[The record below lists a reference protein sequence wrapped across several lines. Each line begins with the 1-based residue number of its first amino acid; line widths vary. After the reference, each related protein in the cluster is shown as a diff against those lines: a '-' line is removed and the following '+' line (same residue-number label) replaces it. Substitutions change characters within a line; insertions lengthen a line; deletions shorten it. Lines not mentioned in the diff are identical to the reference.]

1 MSNSIANK
9 DIINKFREEFQNS
22 DIINLNKEESAGL
35 ELITPSYNTFFD
47 MLFSE
52 KKFQFETF
60 FDYSLSSDDGMIDF
74 NGNKIL
80 RKKTYAKENL
90 AKYLL
95 NNELGFDKIT
105 TTTIPLYQNDILAKF
120 VNQDDI
126 FLSYGNLYYQL
137 TGEKT
142 ISVAPLVFFKV
153 KISLIGNKFFLN
165 LDYNSPLYNFPLIDL
180 IKRKYKVDIGNNS
193 EGFDYFEYIKNTE
206 QLTKKLLFAVDDS
219 INIHQKD
226 VFHWVKIKHLLDVW
240 PKLSSSL
247 SFRCLEETIEPDKD
261 SIYNSHSDYPKYIM
275 DGLNLLH
282 QNSIVKIA
290 KIDPLSKTYIEAVVE
305 EYILNRKNVVIISS
319 TKEGEK
325 KVKQSINTNYY
336 DVFIPYKDFSK
347 PNIAMFNYF
356 EAVKNHTNIIVDSNA
371 MMNREEIREN
381 ISEHK
386 YIDSELK
393 SISIPTGENS
403 LEAFESYYKYYC
415 KSTKLYEFE
424 KDSDYEYEDYL
435 ADKLFLDSIDGLDE
449 IGIKPFIFHPF
460 YGLNSTIKKEEYENI
475 MEFLNGFIKDIEE
488 FNKNINESEVKISKW
503 SDFNS
508 IRDYDDSETLLSIF
522 SEYEAFPLEYFDV
535 DFTDDLLTKL
545 ELLKEYYRLEA
556 SMKLSIDM
564 VCRPVVWTKDF
575 TEIIEKVSTGR
586 GEMKI
591 RKEFKSIMKIN
602 ANRHNFRALVVLFN
616 KYLIN
621 IKNKEEIF
629 PELNEIFHEK
639 STNIDGLVS
648 IEKAYDFIKSYNR
661 NIMLYSKYN
670 FDNEFTY
677 KIFHDKNFL
686 DAYKKKYYSSLNLSR
701 SVFEHDLDL
710 YHKYFNEDKFD
721 YISAS
726 FTEIIEKFKF
736 KLNASKKDFEEYL
749 DFAIMADESSMQLRD
764 ALDEVEENQE
774 NLVNFKNNYLTS
786 LYKFLLSKEFDEK
799 QGLKLSEDNSKNTF
813 QFYRLINNNPT
824 AIKLD
829 VVKSFSAARK
839 NLLEIPS
846 YNQTI
851 TALKEKYH
859 YKKLYSTRDAIK
871 ICGDE
876 FFHLYPLY
884 STNTNKVD
892 ILGKYQFDLAII
904 YLNDKTSLLDIY
916 NAITLGKNCIIVNPV
931 TNQFD
936 HVKNLNLNLKK
947 DLVKYD
953 LYGGAP
959 QVFKDRFEAALV
971 RQGIQLI
978 KDKVIDTNVVIPYY
992 YEKYNQKYAMR
1003 FEPNYKELS
1012 DGDIYDIPA
1021 LLYSS
1026 YGIKTVFQY
1035 PINFMLYEDLNIMS
1049 MYKDVKEY
1057 IDNEANFSEKN
1068 IENMSYDQKKKYKY
1082 FEMLTKIDD
1091 SFEYYVKAQETS
1103 TEIAENKLTRSK
1115 ISERPI
1121 INISY
1126 LEIANGII
1134 TYLEH
1139 FTYLNR
1145 DVLLNHIANIVGT
1158 DNNDVDFRLLFAK
1171 AENYLISDHIIAVQN
1186 NRLGLVRE

>member
-1 MSNSIANK
+1 MSNNIANK

-22 DIINLNKEESAGL
+22 DIINLNREESISL

-47 MLFSE
+47 MLFSD
-52 KKFQFETF
+52 KKFEFETF
-60 FDYSLSSDDGMIDF
+60 FDHALSSEDGMIDF

-80 RKKTYAKENL
+80 RKKTYSKENL
-90 AKYLL
+90 TKYLS

-105 TTTIPLYQNDILAKF
+105 TTTIPLYQDDILAKL
-120 VNQDDI
+120 VSKDDI

-142 ISVAPLVFFKV
+142 ISVAPLVFFKI

-180 IKRKYKVDIGNNS
+180 IKRKYQVDIGNYS
-193 EGFDYFEYIKNTE
+193 EGFDYLEYIKNTE
-206 QLTKKLLFAVDDS
+206 QATKKLLFAVDDS

-226 VFHWVKIKHLLDVW
+226 IFHWVKIKHLLDVW

-247 SFRCLEETIEPDKD
+247 PFRCLEETIETDKD
-261 SIYNSHSDYPKYIM
+261 STYNSHSNHPKYIM
-275 DGLNLLH
+275 DALNLLK
-282 QNSIVKIA
+282 QNSIVKIE
-290 KIDPLSKTYIEAVVE
+290 KIDPLSKACVEAILE
-305 EYILNRKNVVIISS
+305 EYILNKKNVVIISS
-319 TKEGEK
+319 TRQGEK
-325 KVKQSINTNYY
+325 NVKQLINTNYY
-336 DVFIPYKDFSK
+336 DVFVPYKDFSK

-356 EAVKNHTNIIVDSNA
+356 EAVRNHSEIIVDSNA
-371 MMNREEIREN
+371 MISREEIREN
-381 ISEHK
+381 IAEHK

-403 LEAFESYYKYYC
+403 LEAFDSYYKYFC

-424 KDSDYEYEDYL
+424 KDSEYEYEDYL
-435 ADKLFLDSIDGLDE
+435 ADKLFLDSIDNLGD
-449 IGIKPFIFHPF
+449 IGIKPFVNHPF
-460 YGLNSTIKKEEYENI
+460 YGLNSTIGKDEYEKI
-475 MEFLNGFIKDIEE
+475 LEFLNGFIKDIEE
-488 FNKNINESEVKISKW
+488 FNKNINESNVKLSKW

-508 IRDYDDSETLLSIF
+508 IRDYDDSEKLLSIF
-522 SEYEAFPLEYFDV
+522 SEYESFPLEYFDV
-535 DFTDDLLTKL
+535 DFTDDLLDKL
-545 ELLKEYYRLEA
+545 QLLKEYYRLEA

-575 TEIIEKVSTGR
+575 NEIIEKVSTSR
-586 GEMKI
+586 GEMQI
-591 RKEFKSIMKIN
+591 RKEFKSIMKIS
-602 ANRHNFRALVVLFN
+602 ANRHNFRAVMVLFN
-616 KYLIN
+616 KYSIN
-621 IKNKEEIF
+621 IKNKEKVF
-629 PELNEIFHEK
+629 PELNKIFHGK
-639 STNIDGLVS
+639 ANDIDGIVS

-701 SVFEHDLDL
+701 SVFEHDLDQ

-721 YISAS
+721 YISTS
-726 FTEIIEKFKF
+726 FSEIIDKF
-736 KLNASKKDFEEYL
+736 KLKLNATKKDFEEYL
-749 DFAIMADESSMQLRD
+749 EFSIMADDSSMQLRD
-764 ALDEVEENQE
+764 ALDEVEEKRE
-774 NLVNFKNNYLTS
+774 TLINFKNNYLTS
-786 LYKFLLSKEFDEK
+786 LYKFLLSKEFNEK
-799 QGLKLSEDNSKNTF
+799 EGLKLSEDNSKNTF
-813 QFYRLINNNPT
+813 QFYRLITNNPT
-824 AIKLD
+824 AVKLD

-839 NLLEIPS
+839 NLLDIPS
-846 YNQTI
+846 YNQTM

-859 YKKLYSTRDAIK
+859 YKKLYSSRDAIK

-904 YLNDKTSLLDIY
+904 YLNEDSSLLDIY
-916 NAITLGKNCIIVNPV
+916 NAITFGKNCIIVNPI
-931 TNQFD
+931 THQFD
-936 HVKNLNLNLKK
+936 HVKNIKLNLRK
-947 DLVKYD
+947 DLVNYG
-953 LYGGAP
+953 LYESAP
-959 QVFKDRFEAALV
+959 RVFKDRFEAAMT

-978 KDKVIDTNVVIPYY
+978 KNKEIDANVVIPFY

-1003 FEPNYKELS
+1003 FEPNYKELN

-1035 PINFMLYEDLNIMS
+1035 PINFMLYEDLNIMA
-1049 MYKDVKEY
+1049 MYKDVKDY
-1057 IDNEANFSEKN
+1057 IDNETNSFEKS
-1068 IENMSYDQKKKYKY
+1068 IENMSYDQKKKHMY

-1103 TEIAENKLTRSK
+1103 TDIAENKLTRSK

-1158 DNNDVDFRLLFAK
+1158 DSNDVDFRLLFSK
-1171 AENYLISDHIIAVQN
+1171 AENYLISDHVLSVQN